1 MNMSG
6 RKTMAIMLAAS
17 FASTIGGLPFNTLPI
32 LLGSMVDSLGFSVE
46 RVGLLGAVCFAG
58 YLLGTLMAVVLIDR
72 LNWRGCSVL
81 DDVMAAR
88 HGAVAVVGADWLFC
102 RTHDLP
108 GHAYHGRNGQQRARP
123 GLAPGH

>member
-72 LNWRGCSVL
+72 LNWRWLTLGCATG
-81 DDVMAAR
+81 AA
-88 HGAVAVVGADWLFC
+88 AAYWMTSWLPA
-102 RTHDLP
+102 TAQLP
-108 GHAYHGRNGQQRARP
+108 LWALIGFLPHS
-123 GLAPGH
+123 